1 MKKIKFF
8 VGMAIIAT
16 SLILG
21 SCEEEILAPNE
32 DGLYIRQVAGV
43 QVTFGLNDSTITVCN
58 NTDERTTVY
67 VYRWDD
73 FSNDWLRIQDFYFYS
88 YGKVVKH
95 AVFSPGNFIRI
106 DVVHRN
112 REIPPD
118 CFILGE

>member
-21 SCEEEILAPNE
+21 SCEEEVLAPNE
-32 DGLYIRQVAGV
+32 DGLYIREVAGV
-43 QVTFGLNDSTITVCN
+43 QVTFDIDGNTITVEN
-58 NTDERTTVY
+58 LTDERTTVY
-67 VYRWDD
+67 IYRWND

-95 AVFSPGNFIRI
+95 AVFSPGNFIKI
-106 DVVHRN
+106 EVHRN

-118 CFILGE
+118 CFVLGE

>member
-1 MKKIKFF
+1 MKKIEFF

-21 SCEEEILAPNE
+21 RCEEEILAPNE
-32 DGLYIRQVAGV
+32 DDLYIREVAGV
-43 QVTFGLNDSTITVCN
+43 QVTFDIDGNTITVEN
-58 NTDERTTVY
+58 LTDERTTVY
-67 VYRWDD
+67 IYRWND